1 MNQLQERRL
10 PRGGSFF
17 RARFLFPWVAN
28 LCLHVAIMG
37 YREDVAQPIAQ
48 SKGNRTRAGR
58 AGLDGNAYFCRSINK
73 SRNRNRSNS
82 RSIGLG
88 LGKNNRQSPSKQRS
102 IMKKNKMKKI
112 LTAAFCAAMASPAL
126 AQGWPTG
133 YEGVILQGF
142 YWDSYSDSQWKNLEK
157 QAPELGSYFSLL
169 WVPQSGKCLEEHNV
183 MGTHP
188 ITTSI
193 RTPVLVA
200 RRNSGR

>member
-1 MNQLQERRL
+1 MDQVQERSL

-82 RSIGLG
+82 RSIGIG

-133 YEGVILQGF
+133 YEGVILQG
-142 YWDSYSDSQWKNLEK
+142 ST
-157 QAPELGSYFSLL
+157 
-169 WVPQSGKCLEEHNV
+169 
-183 MGTHP
+183 GTP
-188 ITTSI
+188 IATANGRTWRSKPRNWGRIFPCYGCPRAESVWRSTT
-193 RTPVLVA
+193 
-200 RRNSGR
+200 